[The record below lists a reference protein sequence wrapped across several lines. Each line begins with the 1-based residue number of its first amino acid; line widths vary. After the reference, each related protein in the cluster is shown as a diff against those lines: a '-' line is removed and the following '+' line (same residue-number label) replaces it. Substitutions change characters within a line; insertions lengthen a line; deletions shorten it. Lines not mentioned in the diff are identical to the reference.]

1 MRYIAMGLSVAIM
14 LTLATPPVF
23 AQITSHGH
31 TGAGSANSGFCPKGS
46 CAPSGGPYAKNVSKC
61 SPAHCKR

>member
-1 MRYIAMGLSVAIM
+1 MRYVAMGLSVAIM

-23 AQITSHGH
+23 AQTSTQGRM
-31 TGAGSANSGFCPKGS
+31 GGSSGFCPKGS

-61 SPAHCKR
+61 SPKHCKR